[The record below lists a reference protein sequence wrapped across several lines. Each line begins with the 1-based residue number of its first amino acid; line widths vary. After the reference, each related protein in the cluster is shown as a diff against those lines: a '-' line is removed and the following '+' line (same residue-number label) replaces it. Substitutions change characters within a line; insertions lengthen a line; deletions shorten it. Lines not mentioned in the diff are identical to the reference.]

1 MENKNFLGGVF
12 GMAISVGVIFGT
24 VWLIS
29 RAWKSGQK

>member
-1 MENKNFLGGVF
+1 MKNKNFLGGIL
-12 GMAISVGVIFGT
+12 GTAISIGVLFGT